1 MDTTP
6 SYFTGIHKERAY
18 AARTG
23 RGTKVLTKCSFLLT
37 VPKKR
42 LEQGERDALSCF
54 SEFFFFFQT
63 GFSSLMPS
71 IITVEMIIFLAP
83 PPNSQRSSA
92 FPVLARK

>member
-42 LEQGERDALSCF
+42 LEQGERDALNCF
-54 SEFFFFFQT
+54 SEFFFF
-63 GFSSLMPS
+63 SSR
-71 IITVEMIIFLAP
+71 VFFFD
-83 PPNSQRSSA
+83 A
-92 FPVLARK
+92 FNYHS